1 MRLISEANINKIKA
15 LGPQSA
21 KNNRDLKKKSAGM
34 RGYMGVL
41 LYRAEGKGGKA

>member
-21 KNNRDLKKKSAGM
+21 KNNRDLKKKRRDAGVYGGFTGLISA
-34 RGYMGVL
+34 
-41 LYRAEGKGGKA
+41 